1 MREVEERP
9 VRNPRLLGELA
20 WVSSPSVLETG

>member
-9 VRNPRLLGELA
+9 VCNPRLLGELA
-20 WVSSPSVLETG
+20 WVASPSILETE